1 MSLAIRQYLYTF
13 SFWRLIFILGSI
25 GVIALLILISGAFSA
40 MEIALS
46 SSNRTK
52 VKISVESGDE
62 RAKQLLN
69 AIEDPSSF
77 FATTQLYITFIT
89 LFLGTYAANSFTA
102 PLVYLLLAWGVPVSA
117 AVAEFLVFIFITVAL
132 TYFAL
137 VFGEMV
143 PKQIA
148 LRKGMTFALAAIGL
162 LNLLSRAVLPFVKLL
177 SISANFVLKLLGAQE
192 KIREEEV
199 TKEEILMMLKSGTEH
214 GNIAESGHDIMN
226 NVLELDERTIEDACV
241 HRINVVALPLE
252 AEIKE
257 VLGVLAN
264 EKFSRVPIYEESI
277 DNIVGILHIKDMMKY
292 IVDNPDT
299 SGFDIKKLMREP
311 YFVPSFKR
319 ADELLHEMR
328 KNCVHIAVVV
338 DEYGG
343 TVGILTMEDLVE
355 EFVGNI
361 FDEYDE
367 ETPDIIPVDDG
378 AFIIQGTTNL
388 RKVQEHF
395 DITLPLD
402 EHDTLSGFLIGQL
415 RRIPAEDEKPELM
428 YGNLLFKIESVLEK
442 RIEKT
447 RVFVLPKEPGR
458 YE

>member
-1 MSLAIRQYLYTF
+1 M
-13 SFWRLIFILGSI
+13 GSI

-52 VKISVESGDE
+52 VKICVESGDE
-62 RAKQLLN
+62 KAKQLLN

-89 LFLGTYAANSFTA
+89 LFLGTYASNSFA
-102 PLVYLLLAWGVPVSA
+102 GPLVDWLVYLGVPVSLT
-117 AVAEFLVFIFITVAL
+117 VAELLVFVFITVTL

-137 VFGEMV
+137 VFGEMI

-148 LRKGMTFALAAIGL
+148 LRKGMAFALAAIGI
-162 LNLLSRAVLPFVKLL
+162 LNFLSKLVLPFVKLL
-177 SISANFVLKLLGAQE
+177 SISADFVLKCFGAKG
-192 KIREEEV
+192 KILEEEV
-199 TKEEILMMLKSGTEH
+199 TKEEILMMLKSGSEH
-214 GNIAESGHDIMN
+214 GSIAESGHDIMN

-252 AEIKE
+252 TKFDEI
-257 VLGVLAN
+257 VSVLAN
-264 EKFSRVPIYEESI
+264 EKFSRVPVYDESI

-299 SGFDIKKLMREP
+299 SGFDMKALIREP

-319 ADELLHEMR
+319 ADELLREMR
-328 KNCVHIAVVV
+328 KNHVHIAIVV

-343 TVGILTMEDLVE
+343 TVGIVTMEDLVE
-355 EFVGNI
+355 EFMGGI
-361 FDEYDE
+361 FDENDTE
-367 ETPDIIPVDDG
+367 APDIIPMDDG
-378 AFIIQGTTNL
+378 TFIIQGTADL
-388 RKVQEHF
+388 RKVQDYF
-395 DITLPLD
+395 DVGLPID

-415 RRIPAEDEKPELM
+415 RRIPAEDEKPELEH
-428 YGNLLFKIESVLEK
+428 GGLLFKIESMTEK
-442 RIEKT
+442 LIAKV
-447 RVFVLPKEPGR
+447 RVSVIPEETER
-458 YE
+458 NEYDYIN